1 MANNIEKITS
11 IEEQIEKL
19 KEKRKNLEKQM
30 QQNIGAEVLKMWNVE
45 SEQEAIEWIQKMA
58 VQVNGREEHSE
69 AWDGHESEIR

>member
-58 VQVNGREEHSE
+58 VQVNGNEEHPE

>member
-11 IEEQIEKL
+11 IEEQIERL

-58 VQVNGREEHSE
+58 VQVNGNEEHLE

>member
-1 MANNIEKITS
+1 MANNIEKIMS

-30 QQNIGAEVLKMWNVE
+30 QQNIGAEVLKEWNVE

-58 VQVNGREEHSE
+58 VQVNGSEEQPE
-69 AWDGHESEIR
+69 AWDVHESEIR

>member
-58 VQVNGREEHSE
+58 VQVNGSEEQPE
-69 AWDGHESEIR
+69 AWAVHESEIR

>member
-30 QQNIGAEVLKMWNVE
+30 QQNIGAEVLKVWNVE

-58 VQVNGREEHSE
+58 VQVNGSEEQPE
-69 AWDGHESEIR
+69 AWDVRESEIR

>member
-11 IEEQIEKL
+11 IEEQIERL
-19 KEKRKNLEKQM
+19 KEKRKSLEKQM

-58 VQVNGREEHSE
+58 VQVNGSENQAE

>member
-45 SEQEAIEWIQKMA
+45 SEHEAMEWIQKMA
-58 VQVNGREEHSE
+58 VQVNGNEEHPE

>member
-30 QQNIGAEVLKMWNVE
+30 QQNIGAEVLKVWNVE

-58 VQVNGREEHSE
+58 VQVNGSEEQPE
-69 AWDGHESEIR
+69 TWDVHESEIR

>member
-30 QQNIGAEVLKMWNVE
+30 QQNIGAEVLKQWNVE

-58 VQVNGREEHSE
+58 VQVNGSEEQPE
-69 AWDGHESEIR
+69 AWDVHESEIR

>member
-1 MANNIEKITS
+1 
-11 IEEQIEKL
+11 
-19 KEKRKNLEKQM
+19 M

-58 VQVNGREEHSE
+58 VQVNGSEEHPE

>member
-30 QQNIGAEVLKMWNVE
+30 QQNIGAELLKEWNVE
-45 SEQEAIEWIQKMA
+45 SEEEAIKWIQKLA
-58 VQVNGREEHSE
+58 VQVNEKKEQPE
-69 AWDGHESEIR
+69 AWDVHEAENR

>member
-11 IEEQIEKL
+11 IEEQIERL

-58 VQVNGREEHSE
+58 VQVNGNEGHPE
-69 AWDGHESEIR
+69 AWDSHESEIR

>member
-45 SEQEAIEWIQKMA
+45 SEQEAMEWIQKMA
-58 VQVNGREEHSE
+58 VQVNGSEEHPE

>member
-30 QQNIGAEVLKMWNVE
+30 QQNIRAEVLKMWNVE
-45 SEQEAIEWIQKMA
+45 SEQEAIEWIQRWLFK
-58 VQVNGREEHSE
+58 
-69 AWDGHESEIR
+69 

>member
-45 SEQEAIEWIQKMA
+45 SEQEAMEWIQKMA
-58 VQVNGREEHSE
+58 VQVNGSE
-69 AWDGHESEIR
+69 DQPTAWDGHESEIR

>member
-11 IEEQIEKL
+11 IEEQIERL

-58 VQVNGREEHSE
+58 VQVNGSEGPPE

>member
-11 IEEQIEKL
+11 IEEQIERL

-58 VQVNGREEHSE
+58 VQVNGSEEPPE
-69 AWDGHESEIR
+69 AWDDHESEIR